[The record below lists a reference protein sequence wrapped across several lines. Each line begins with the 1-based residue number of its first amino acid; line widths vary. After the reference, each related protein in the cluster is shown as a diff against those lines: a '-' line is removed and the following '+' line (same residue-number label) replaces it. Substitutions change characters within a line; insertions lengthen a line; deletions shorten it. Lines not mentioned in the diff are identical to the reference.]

1 MHEEVQ
7 SSRLTLSPTIV
18 LLRPYLLQFTPHR
31 LGILAYENEV
41 NLNSIALR
49 PQFLVLLHNFLVLG
63 CEIKALEYVRCV
75 GFVGVGEALDIVPQ
89 FLAHFRVQQLVV
101 VVACLILRELCELRE
116 GGRTNMN
123 SSEESECSPPL
134 LLRMQ

>member
-1 MHEEVQ
+1 MLRSVPQTMHEEVQ

-49 PQFLVLLHNFLVLG
+49 PQFLVLLHYFLVLS
-63 CEIKALEYVRCV
+63 CEVKALECVCGV
-75 GFVGVGEALDIVPQ
+75 GFVGIGEALNIVPQ
-89 FLAHFRVQQLVV
+89 FLAHLRVQQLVV
-101 VVACLILRELCELRE
+101 VVARLILRELCELRE
-116 GGRTNMN
+116 GEVPT
-123 SSEESECSPPL
+123 
-134 LLRMQ
+134 